1 MDALTMSYERGM
13 YKDFSEIHFENFA
26 PAHNEAPFFLPWH
39 RWFLFVFENE
49 LRKMDDRFRCITIP
63 YWTWET
69 TSFTGTHYL
78 FNENAFG
85 SRVDGCVQDGYWYGW
100 WWNST
105 SLSRDDDDPTPQC
118 LLRTWPR
125 QVSVCGQACTI
136 NIIAKGSRW
145 KEFGLEYEDVVH
157 KCPHKL
163 CGGIVNGAKST
174 YDPIFWLL
182 HSNVDRHW
190 AIWQDCH
197 DHDKVSEENLSESQY
212 YGQKFG
218 IKEDM
223 DSCMPFSHHGKPTR
237 YFPSCVTV
245 RMVYRIQQNRDPKF
259 TYYYSDA
266 SHITNLLEQNFGR
279 CNFDWNWNWDSEK
292 NSEWNAGSYNSGDK
306 KRKINEISSGKM
318 NNHVTLQSG
327 DHTVQ
332 LSWSLSETNDII
344 TIRAES
350 NAAKESWL
358 GIGWGGDD
366 NMMTN
371 ADMVIATKQNSKWTV
386 SDYFS
391 LGYEIPTKDNHQDI
405 FDTSAGFSQGKIW
418 MEFSRHLSTNDL
430 QQDKQIKEGPIHLAF
445 AVGFSHKL
453 TNQAHQFASHQ
464 KVTLINNLNYYA
476 TTSQHSEQNEV
487 VIPEP
492 VFLEPQF
499 FFFLTE
505 NMERVFQLNRRVIR
519 RLKLNLATF
528 LFNVPNMISTNTT
541 STTHSY

>member
-1 MDALTMSYERGM
+1 
-13 YKDFSEIHFENFA
+13 
-26 PAHNEAPFFLPWH
+26 
-39 RWFLFVFENE
+39 
-49 LRKMDDRFRCITIP
+49 
-63 YWTWET
+63 
-69 TSFTGTHYL
+69 
-78 FNENAFG
+78 
-85 SRVDGCVQDGYWYGW
+85 
-100 WWNST
+100 
-105 SLSRDDDDPTPQC
+105 
-118 LLRTWPR
+118 
-125 QVSVCGQACTI
+125 
-136 NIIAKGSRW
+136 
-145 KEFGLEYEDVVH
+145 
-157 KCPHKL
+157 
-163 CGGIVNGAKST
+163 
-174 YDPIFWLL
+174 
-182 HSNVDRHW
+182 
-190 AIWQDCH
+190 
-197 DHDKVSEENLSESQY
+197 
-212 YGQKFG
+212 
-218 IKEDM
+218 
-223 DSCMPFSHHGKPTR
+223 
-237 YFPSCVTV
+237 
-245 RMVYRIQQNRDPKF
+245 
-259 TYYYSDA
+259 
-266 SHITNLLEQNFGR
+266 
-279 CNFDWNWNWDSEK
+279 
-292 NSEWNAGSYNSGDK
+292 
-306 KRKINEISSGKM
+306 M

-418 MEFSRHLSTNDL
+418 MEFSRHLSTNGL

-499 FFFLTE
+499 FNREYGACLPTEQKSYKASKTQFGNFLVQRAKHDLDQYYLYHPQLLNYHNLSRLHMYHVAECLLE
-505 NMERVFQLNRRVIR
+505 NVQYYSDNSLIMVPCREESTPIDVNRQYSQQC
-519 RLKLNLATF
+519 K
-528 LFNVPNMISTNTT
+528 
-541 STTHSY
+541 